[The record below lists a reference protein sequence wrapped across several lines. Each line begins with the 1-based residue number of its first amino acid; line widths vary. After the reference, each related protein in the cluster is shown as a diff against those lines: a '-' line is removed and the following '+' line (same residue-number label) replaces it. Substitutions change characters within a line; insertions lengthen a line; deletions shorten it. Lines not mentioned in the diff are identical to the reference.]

1 MLIINAELAGS
12 RGNVRLGETIQEVS
26 TALTARP
33 GEFVLDAKGGAL
45 LPGLHDH
52 HMHFLAAAA
61 YEESINCDDEEFK
74 DVESFRD
81 YVELQKGDGWI
92 RAVNF
97 SETVFG
103 FLDARAIDELVD
115 SRPIRMQHS
124 SGKFWVLNSL
134 GIEALKLRD
143 FTHLDGVES
152 DNRGNPTGR
161 LFRMDD
167 WLRNQAKFT
176 LPDIKSYSQKLSSY
190 GITSFTDTSAT
201 NNSQVQMQ
209 FKKWLKEGLIQQKY
223 WLMGDET
230 IQGGPMKIVLDE
242 DALPDIKFLLNR
254 INIARQMDRNV
265 AFHCTTHVELLFA
278 LAALKDSSIEEGD
291 RIEHGSIITDEMIK
305 ELRGLGLT
313 VVTQPGFLWERG
325 DRYLEQLSDGEL
337 RHLYR
342 CQSLIDQGVNVAV
355 SSDAPYGPISPWDVI
370 KHSTER
376 LTKSDVVVG
385 EVERI
390 SASTALR
397 SYLTSKGDP
406 AGEVRQVQAG
416 FAADLCLLDRPL
428 SEALK
433 TPYAVSVVA
442 TLVDGS
448 PTHGLQVDG
457 RGV

>member
-1 MLIINAELAGS
+1 MLIINADVLGS
-12 RGNVRLGETIQEVS
+12 CVNVRLSEMIQEVS
-26 TALTARP
+26 AALTARP

-52 HMHFLAAAA
+52 HMHFLASAAH
-61 YEESINCDDEEFK
+61 EESINCDEEEFK
-74 DVESFRD
+74 DVESFRN

-97 SETVFG
+97 NETVFG
-103 FLDARAIDELVD
+103 FLDAQALDKLVD

-134 GIEALKLRD
+134 GVEALKLGD
-143 FTHLDGVES
+143 FTHFDGVES
-152 DNRGNPTGR
+152 DSRGNPTGR
-161 LFRMDD
+161 LFRMDN
-167 WLRNQAKFT
+167 WLKNQAKFA
-176 LPDIKSYSQKLSSY
+176 LPDIGSYSRKLSSH

-201 NNSQVQMQ
+201 NNLQVQTQ
-209 FKKWLKEGLIQQKY
+209 FRKWSKEGLIQQKY

-230 IQGGPMKIVLDE
+230 IQGGPLKIVLDE
-242 DALPDIKFLLNR
+242 DALPDIKLLLDR
-254 INIARQMDRNV
+254 INIARQMNRNV

-278 LAALKDSSIEEGD
+278 IAALKDSSIEEGD

-305 ELRGLGLT
+305 ELRVLGLT

-325 DRYLEQLSDGEL
+325 DRYLEQLNAKE
-337 RHLYR
+337 RRNLYR

-376 LTKSDVVVG
+376 VTKSGSVVG
-385 EVERI
+385 EAERI

-406 AGEVRQVQAG
+406 AGEVRKVEVDS
-416 FAADLCLLDRPL
+416 AADLCLLDRPL

-442 TLVDGS
+442 TLIDGF
-448 PTHGLQVDG
+448 PTHGLQIDSTAV
-457 RGV
+457 

>member
-1 MLIINAELAGS
+1 MLIINADVLGS
-12 RGNVRLGETIQEVS
+12 RVNVRLSEIIQEVS
-26 TALTARP
+26 AALTARP

-52 HMHFLAAAA
+52 HMHFLASAAH
-61 YEESINCDDEEFK
+61 EESINCDEEEVK
-74 DVESFRD
+74 NVENFRN

-97 SETVFG
+97 NETVFG
-103 FLDARAIDELVD
+103 FLDAQALDKLVD

-134 GIEALKLRD
+134 GVAALKLRD
-143 FTHLDGVES
+143 FTHLDGVECDS
-152 DNRGNPTGR
+152 RGHPTGR
-161 LFRMDD
+161 LFRMDN
-167 WLRNQAKFT
+167 WLRNQANFT

-201 NNSQVQMQ
+201 NNSQVQTQ
-209 FKKWLKEGLIQQKY
+209 FKEWLKEGLIQQKY

-230 IQGGPMKIVLDE
+230 ISGGPMKIVLDE
-242 DALPDIKFLLNR
+242 DALPDIELLLNR
-254 INIARQMDRNV
+254 INIARQMNRNV

-291 RIEHGSIITDEMIK
+291 RIEHGSIITDEMIN

-325 DRYLEQLSDGEL
+325 DRYLEQLSDDES
-337 RHLYR
+337 RNLYR

-355 SSDAPYGPISPWDVI
+355 SSDSPYGPISPWDVI

-376 LTKSDVVVG
+376 LTKSGAVVG
-385 EVERI
+385 EMERI

-397 SYLTSKGDP
+397 SYLTSKVDP
-406 AGEVRQVQAG
+406 AGEVRTVEVG
-416 FAADLCLLDRPL
+416 SAADLCLLDRPL
-428 SEALK
+428 SDALK

-442 TLVDGS
+442 TLIDGS
-448 PTHGLQVDG
+448 PTHGLQIDG